1 MLCATIK
8 KVMKKLLALTKLTTL
23 CIVTTALTACNVDN
37 GLIQKRKYGKGYH
50 VSIRN
55 KVANKANTTTPVK
68 AELAINEKP
77 QSQTTKEDKVDI
89 IYNNLVSKDTI
100 VSSIDKSIA
109 VQNSKALA
117 TNRVEKEKK
126 LKSANTLEK
135 KWPSTLLKRAT
146 YNPIIKSNTAN
157 KTKKTNGKD
166 AISVFA
172 ILLIIY
178 VSILLISGGIPGINW
193 LLIVIIL
200 IALSYIILTAL
211 DVSYGSIFSW
221 ISEGILFL
229 LGF

>member
-1 MLCATIK
+1 
-8 KVMKKLLALTKLTTL
+8 MKKLLALKKLTTL
-23 CIVTTALTACNVDN
+23 CIVITVLTACNVNN

-68 AELAINEKP
+68 EELALNKEP
-77 QSQTTKEDKVDI
+77 RSQTIKEDKVDI
-89 IYNNLVSKDTI
+89 IYSNLVSKDTI
-100 VSSIDKSIA
+100 VSPIDKSIA
-109 VQNSKALA
+109 ANNSKALE
-117 TNRVEKEKK
+117 TNKVEKEKK
-126 LKSANTLEK
+126 LKTANTLAK
-135 KWPSTLLKRAT
+135 KWTSTLLKRST
-146 YNPIIKSNTAN
+146 YNPIIKSNTA
-157 KTKKTNGKD
+157 KKTNGKG
-166 AISVFA
+166 AMSIFA

-221 ISEGILFL
+221 VSEGILFL
-229 LGF
+229 LDF

>member
-1 MLCATIK
+1 
-8 KVMKKLLALTKLTTL
+8 MKKLLALKKLTTL
-23 CIVTTALTACNVDN
+23 CIVITVLTACNVNN

-68 AELAINEKP
+68 EELALNEEP
-77 QSQTTKEDKVDI
+77 RSQTTKEDKVDI
-89 IYNNLVSKDTI
+89 IYSNLVSKDTI
-100 VSSIDKSIA
+100 VSPIDKSIA
-109 VQNSKALA
+109 ANNSKALE
-117 TNRVEKEKK
+117 TNKVEKEKK
-126 LKSANTLEK
+126 LKTANTLEK
-135 KWPSTLLKRAT
+135 KWTSTLVKRTT

-157 KTKKTNGKD
+157 KTKKTNGKG
-166 AISVFA
+166 AMSVFA

-221 ISEGILFL
+221 VSEGILFL
-229 LGF
+229 LDF